1 MYANYHTHTKRCK
14 HASGEDREYV
24 EAAIEAGIEILGFS
38 DHCPWIY
45 PEPYESAI
53 RMDSEEMDSYVHSLS
68 QLRQEYADDIK
79 IFIGLEAEYIPE
91 LMDDQDRFLAKYP
104 LDYMILGQH
113 FLGPEQVS
121 VYAGMPTDSENYL
134 VQYVDMVIEGMESG
148 RYLYLAH
155 PDLVYFTGNDKVY
168 ELHMR
173 RLLSYLLDNGYPF
186 EVNMLGAWQGRNYPD
201 PRFLQLAG
209 EMGNECLIGIDAHSP
224 DQLRRSRGERIC
236 EKLIEKYGLQVC
248 EPPLI

>member
-24 EAAIEAGIEILGFS
+24 EAAIEAGIGILGFS

-45 PEPYESAI
+45 PEPYESGI
-53 RMDSEEMDSYVHSLS
+53 RMDSTELDGYVHSLS

-91 LMDDQDRFLAKYP
+91 LIEAQDRFLAEYP

-113 FLGPEQVS
+113 FLGPEQGS
-121 VYAGMPTDSENYL
+121 VYAGMPTGDESYL
-134 VQYVDMVIEGMESG
+134 AQYVDTVMEGMESG

-155 PDLVYFTGNDKVY
+155 PDLIHFTGDNKVY
-168 ELHMR
+168 ARHMK
-173 RLLSYLLDNGYPF
+173 RLLSYLSDNGYPF
-186 EVNMLGAWQGRNYPD
+186 EINMLGAWQGRNYPD
-201 PRFLQLAG
+201 LRFLQLAG
-209 EMGNECLIGIDAHSP
+209 EMGNECLIGMDAHAP
-224 DQLRRSRGERIC
+224 DQLLNHEGEQIC
-236 EKLIEKYGLQVC
+236 EKLIKKYGLQVC

>member
-14 HASGEDREYV
+14 HATGEDREYV

-38 DHCPWIY
+38 DHCPWVY
-45 PEPYESAI
+45 PKPYESGI
-53 RMDSEEMDSYVHSLS
+53 RMDSGELESYVHSLS

-91 LMDDQDRFLAKYP
+91 LMDAQDRFLAEYP

-113 FLGPEQVS
+113 FLGAEQGS
-121 VYAGMPTDSENYL
+121 VYAGMPMDDADYL
-134 VQYVDMVIEGMESG
+134 ERYVDAVIEGMDSG

-155 PDLVYFTGNDKVY
+155 PDLVNYTGDSEIY
-168 ELHMR
+168 ALHMR

-186 EVNMLGAWQGRNYPD
+186 EINMLGAWQGRNYPD

-209 EMGNECLIGIDAHSP
+209 EMGNECLIGVDAHDP
-224 DQLRRSRGERIC
+224 QQLCSVQGEQIC

>member
-14 HASGEDREYV
+14 HATGEDREYV
-24 EAAIEAGIEILGFS
+24 EAAIEAGMEILGFS
-38 DHCPWIY
+38 DHCPWVY
-45 PEPYESAI
+45 PEPQESWI
-53 RMDSEEMDSYVHSLS
+53 RMDCTEFDSYVHSLT

-91 LMDDQDRFLAKYP
+91 LIDAQDRFLAGYP

-113 FLGPEQVS
+113 FLGMEQGS
-121 VYAGMPTDSENYL
+121 VYAGMPTDDEEYL
-134 VQYVDMVIEGMESG
+134 AKYVDLIIEGMDSG

-155 PDLVYFTGNDKVY
+155 PDLVNYTGDPEIYV
-168 ELHMR
+168 LHMR

-186 EVNMLGAWQGRNYPD
+186 EINMLGAWQGRCYPNLK
-201 PRFLQLAG
+201 FLQMAG
-209 EMGNECLIGIDAHSP
+209 EMGNECLIGVDAHSP
-224 DQLRRSRGERIC
+224 DQLLNEEGERIC
-236 EKLIEKYGLQVC
+236 EEMIEKYGLQVC